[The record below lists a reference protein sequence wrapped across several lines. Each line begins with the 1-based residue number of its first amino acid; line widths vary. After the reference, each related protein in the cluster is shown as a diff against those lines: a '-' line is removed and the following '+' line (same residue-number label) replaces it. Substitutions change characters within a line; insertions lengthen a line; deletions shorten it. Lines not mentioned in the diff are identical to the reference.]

1 LENPLV
7 SVVIPT
13 FNRKNDLLECLTA
26 LLNSSY
32 DNIEIIVVDNAST
45 DGTNEAVK
53 QMFLNV
59 KLIQNERNL
68 GVTGGRNRGATEAK
82 GDYTLFLDHDMIVD
96 KQMVEELMKI
106 IEADPKIGMA
116 GPIIYYYDEPSKV
129 WAAGTSINMLT
140 GKIHFNTL
148 NSDKTG
154 LNEPFDVRVLPA
166 AFMVGKETLNKV
178 GLFDDVFF
186 AVYEDTDFC
195 FRVKE
200 AGYRVLCVPNAKAW
214 HKVPIDPE
222 KQELHVLSRSYF
234 IARNRILFM
243 KKHAKPIDFMIFLI
257 FFVPVYALYYTWR
270 CLRLLKPHLIK
281 EYWRG
286 LLDGLGKVL

>member
-1 LENPLV
+1 LGKPLV

-32 DNIEIIVVDNAST
+32 GNIEIIVVDNAST

-53 QMFLNV
+53 RMFPKV
-59 KLIQNERNL
+59 KLIRNKRNE
-68 GVTGGRNRGATEAK
+68 GVTGGRNRGAIEAE
-82 GDYTLFLDHDMIVD
+82 GDYILFLDHDMIVD
-96 KQMVEELMKI
+96 KQMVGELMKI
-106 IEADPKIGMA
+106 IEADPKVGMA

-140 GKIHFNTL
+140 GKVDLNIL

-154 LNEPFDVRVLPA
+154 RGEPFDVQVLPA
-166 AFMVGKETLNKV
+166 AFMVGKEILNKV

-195 FRVKE
+195 FRVRE

-214 HKVPIDPE
+214 HKVPVDAE
-222 KQELHVLSRSYF
+222 KQDLHVLSRSYYV
-234 IARNRILFM
+234 ARNRIIFM
-243 KKHAKPIDFMIFLI
+243 KKYAESVDFIVFLI
-257 FFVPVYALYYTWR
+257 LFVPVYAIYYTLR
-270 CLRLLKPHLIK
+270 CLRRWRPSFIK
-281 EYWRG
+281 EYWKG
-286 LLDGLGKVL
+286 LLDGFRKSF